1 MKTGL
6 VLLFAHISVG
16 AAFGALV
23 WGLPWDLLRTWRL
36 APERTLGI
44 WLVGG
49 LMGLVLPPPIAWALL
64 AAGIVHTGFIALR
77 AVQSLRKWGRQD
89 RAQTSEAQSRLM
101 DLRAQLARLH
111 EQERMALRIQQ
122 TETERRVLSDAFHRF
137 EAMLVTIENHLALGD
152 EERAERLITLFGK
165 HLRGI
170 LNEASSPFIRL
181 RDTLEAIRN
190 YLALMEALTDDRLL
204 IDLDDG
210 MIEAQHLGRM
220 TRNLEITPWVER
232 LTWPLFEAAERQTEV
247 AMPHLITADLEGG
260 DVVFRLDETASFKLK
275 LMGSADPTA
284 VVERRA

>member
-1 MKTGL
+1 MKMSL
-6 VLLFAHISVG
+6 VLLFSHFSMGVAL
-16 AAFGALV
+16 GALV

-36 APERTLGI
+36 TPERTVGI
-44 WLVGG
+44 WAGGALAG
-49 LMGLVLPPPIAWALL
+49 LMLPAPYAWPLL
-64 AAGIVHTGFIALR
+64 IPASIHTGLIGWR
-77 AVQSLRKWGRQD
+77 AMQSLRKWGRQD
-89 RAQTSEAQSRLM
+89 RAQTNEAQSRLM

-122 TETERRVLSDAFHRF
+122 TETERRALSDAFHRF

-232 LTWPLFEAAERQTEV
+232 LTWPLFEAAERRTEV
-247 AMPHLITADLEGG
+247 AVPHLITADLEGG
-260 DVVFRLDETASFKLK
+260 DVVFRLDEAESFKLK

-284 VVERRA
+284 AMERRA